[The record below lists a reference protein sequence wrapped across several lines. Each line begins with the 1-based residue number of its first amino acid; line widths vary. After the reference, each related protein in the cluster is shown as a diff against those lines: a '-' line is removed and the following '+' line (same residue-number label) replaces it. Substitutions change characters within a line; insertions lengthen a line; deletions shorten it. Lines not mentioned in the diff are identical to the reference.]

1 MKLFFRKNPNY
12 VLMHKEIPVLK
23 GDYIFSRHGFRE
35 IREII
40 NSKHLPVGSTDA
52 SGKLNLENLNTW
64 IHWRGIP
71 SYRVGLYQLQ
81 TRLEIE
87 DPLELLERE
96 YSLSVSD
103 TYWLK
108 EENDDVTWE
117 NLNFFHRGF
126 DQSGFGQAMF
136 SIISQK
142 ASHTARHTPNNTTCG
157 YHRKAWFHRN
167 GDLYLLKGGSP
178 IYQQEPVNE
187 WLASQ
192 IAKRLGMDAVSYD
205 TELYEN
211 NLVSACRAM
220 TDENT
225 DLVPAKDIVRSAEF
239 PENKFQLLLYID
251 ELKKHGIQNP
261 EKGINE
267 MLIIDYLLLNS
278 DRHSQNLAILRD
290 ANTGQW
296 LKTAPVFDSG
306 TGLGCLVS
314 DEEILQEEHE
324 NKCQLFNAK
333 HFSHELLLDYISL
346 SPYDLTAL
354 DGLPREYGEKL
365 LQYQPYTGITNKRIN
380 DAYKLF
386 YKRVNALKKAG
397 SRMK

>member
-1 MKLFFRKNPNY
+1 MKLFFRNKPSY
-12 VLMHKEIPVLK
+12 ILMHKELPVLK
-23 GDYIFSRHGFRE
+23 GDYSFSKHGFRE
-35 IREII
+35 IREVM
-40 NSKHLPVGSTDA
+40 NEKHLPIGTTDPE
-52 SGKLNLENLNTW
+52 GNLSLSNLNQW
-64 IHWRGIP
+64 IRWRGIP
-71 SYRVGLYQLQ
+71 AYRVGLYQLQ

-108 EENDDVTWE
+108 EETDDSTWAS
-117 NLNFFHRGF
+117 LNFFHRNF

-136 SIISQK
+136 SLISQK
-142 ASHTARHTPNNTTCG
+142 ASRTARHTPNNTTCG

-167 GDLYLLKGGSP
+167 GELYLLKGGSP

-192 IAKRLGMDAVSYD
+192 IARRLGMDAVTYD

-211 NLVSACRAM
+211 NLVSACKAM
-220 TDENT
+220 TDEHT
-225 DLVPAKDIVRSAEF
+225 DLVPAKDVIRSAGFSET
-239 PENKFQLLLYID
+239 EFQLPLYMK
-251 ELKKHGIQNP
+251 ELKKHGIRNA
-261 EKGINE
+261 EKAMNE
-267 MLIIDYLLLNS
+267 MMIIDYLLMNS

-290 ANTGQW
+290 ADTGEWKQE
-296 LKTAPVFDSG
+296 APVFDSG

-314 DEEILQEEHE
+314 DDEILQEEHE
-324 NKCQLFNAK
+324 SKCQLFNAK
-333 HFSHELLLDYISL
+333 HFSHERLLDLITL
-346 SPYDLTAL
+346 KPYDLNNL
-354 DGLPREYGEKL
+354 EGLPREYGEKL

-386 YKRVNALKKAG
+386 YKRINALKKAG
-397 SRMK
+397 AK